1 MLASERPVHGE
12 WGVKSSIFTVG
23 ANKASRETESRAVRS
38 DEPGQI
44 VIVERNAFLRDCLQ
58 RSVDSYWPGEA
69 VAFASLSELAQS
81 HAVTP
86 SALVVLSTYSLSDD
100 EAEAELARLVGI
112 DPPVRSMVLAKTDDL
127 DEALAVIGA
136 GANGYIS
143 MSAGFEVFA
152 QAIRFVGA
160 GGTYVPPQCL
170 LAARQAPAV
179 SSEQVSENGVTI
191 RELKVIQGIRQGK
204 PNKVIA
210 YELNMCESTVKV
222 HVRNIMKKLGAR
234 NRTEV
239 AMKAVNLSLPAPRD
253 EIGGRSPVL
262 DAAAFRAGAMRE

>member
-1 MLASERPVHGE
+1 MLASERSIPGE
-12 WGVKSSIFTVG
+12 WRVKSSIFAMG
-23 ANKASRETESRAVRS
+23 ANRAAAEKESRGVRS
-38 DEPGQI
+38 EMAGRI

-69 VAFASLSELAQS
+69 AAFASLSELAQS
-81 HAVTP
+81 PARNS
-86 SALVVLSTYSLSDD
+86 SALVVLSTYSLSDE
-100 EAEAELARLVGI
+100 EAESELAHLVAF
-112 DPPVRSMVLAKTDDL
+112 DPPVRTMVLAKTDDL

-170 LAARQAPAV
+170 LSARQAATPA
-179 SSEQVSENGVTI
+179 SEQVAENGVTV

-222 HVRNIMKKLGAR
+222 HVRNIMKKLNAR

-239 AMKAVNLSLPAPRD
+239 AMKAGDLSLPAPRD
-253 EIGGRSPVL
+253 EIGGRSSVL
-262 DAAAFRAGAMRE
+262 DAVAFRAAARRE

>member
-1 MLASERPVHGE
+1 MLASERFIPGE
-12 WGVKSSIFTVG
+12 WGVKSSFFTAGVNRAAG
-23 ANKASRETESRAVRS
+23 EKESQGPRL
-38 DEPGQI
+38 DTPGQI

-58 RSVDSYWPGEA
+58 RSIDSYWPGEA
-69 VAFASLSELAQS
+69 GAFASMAELAQS
-81 HAVTP
+81 HAINP
-86 SALVVLSTYSLSDD
+86 SALVVLSTYSLSGE
-100 EAEAELARLVGI
+100 EAEAELARLVEF
-112 DPPVRSMVLAKTDDL
+112 DPPVRSMVLAKTDNLND
-127 DEALAVIGA
+127 ALSAIDS

-143 MSAGFEVFA
+143 MSAGFEIFA

-160 GGTYVPPQCL
+160 GGTYIPPQCL
-170 LAARQAPAV
+170 LSARQANAAP
-179 SSEQVSENGVTI
+179 SEQDSENGITV

-222 HVRNIMKKLGAR
+222 HVRNIMKKLHAR

-239 AMKAVNLSLPAPRD
+239 AMKAGELSLPAARD

-262 DAAAFRAGAMRE
+262 NGAAFRTNLKQV

>member
-1 MLASERPVHGE
+1 
-12 WGVKSSIFTVG
+12 
-23 ANKASRETESRAVRS
+23 
-38 DEPGQI
+38 
-44 VIVERNAFLRDCLQ
+44 VIVERNPFLRDCLQ
-58 RSVDSYWPGEA
+58 RSIDSYWPNEA
-69 VAFASLSELAQS
+69 AAFASLSELAQS
-81 HAVTP
+81 HALNP
-86 SALVVLSTYSLSDD
+86 SALVVLSTYSLSDE
-100 EAEAELARLVGI
+100 EAESELASLVAF
-112 DPPVRSMVLAKTDDL
+112 DPPVRSMVLAKTDNL
-127 DEALAVIGA
+127 DDALAFIDA

-170 LAARQAPAV
+170 LSARHATATA
-179 SSEQVSENGVTI
+179 SEQVAENGVTV

-222 HVRNIMKKLGAR
+222 HVRNIMKKLNAR

-239 AMKAVNLSLPAPRD
+239 AMKAGDLALPAPRD
-253 EIGGRSPVL
+253 EIGVRSSVL
-262 DAAAFRAGAMRE
+262 DGASRTSANRD

>member
-1 MLASERPVHGE
+1 M
-12 WGVKSSIFTVG
+12 G
-23 ANKASRETESRAVRS
+23 ANRAAGEKESRAVRS
-38 DEPGQI
+38 EVSGRI

-69 VAFASLSELAQS
+69 AAFASLSELAQS
-81 HAVTP
+81 RALSP
-86 SALVVLSTYSLSDD
+86 SALVVLSTYSLSDE
-100 EAEAELARLVGI
+100 EAESELANLVAL

-127 DEALAVIGA
+127 DEALAVIDA

-170 LAARQAPAV
+170 LSARQATAV
-179 SSEQVSENGVTI
+179 ATEQVAENGVTV

-222 HVRNIMKKLGAR
+222 HVRNIMKKLNAR

-239 AMKAVNLSLPAPRD
+239 AMKAGDLSLPAPRD
-253 EIGGRSPVL
+253 EIGGRTRVL
-262 DAAAFRAGAMRE
+262 DGAAFRTSASRE

>member
-1 MLASERPVHGE
+1 
-12 WGVKSSIFTVG
+12 
-23 ANKASRETESRAVRS
+23 
-38 DEPGQI
+38 
-44 VIVERNAFLRDCLQ
+44 VIVERNPFLRDCLQ
-58 RSVDSYWPGEA
+58 RSIDSYWPNEA
-69 VAFASLSELAQS
+69 TAFASLSELAQS
-81 HAVTP
+81 HALHP
-86 SALVVLSTYSLSDD
+86 SAMVVLSTYSLSDE
-100 EAEAELARLVGI
+100 EAESELASLVAI
-112 DPPVRSMVLAKTDDL
+112 DPPVRSMVLAKTDNL
-127 DEALAVIGA
+127 DDALAFIDA

-170 LAARQAPAV
+170 LSARRATAAA
-179 SSEQVSENGVTI
+179 SEQVAENGVTV

-222 HVRNIMKKLGAR
+222 HVRNIMKKLNAR

-239 AMKAVNLSLPAPRD
+239 AMKAGDLALPATRD
-253 EIGGRSPVL
+253 EIGVRSSVL
-262 DAAAFRAGAMRE
+262 DGAFRTSANRE

>member
-1 MLASERPVHGE
+1 
-12 WGVKSSIFTVG
+12 
-23 ANKASRETESRAVRS
+23 
-38 DEPGQI
+38 
-44 VIVERNAFLRDCLQ
+44 VIVERNPFLRDCLQ
-58 RSVDSYWPGEA
+58 RSIDSYWPNEA
-69 VAFASLSELAQS
+69 AAFASLSELVQS
-81 HAVTP
+81 HALNP
-86 SALVVLSTYSLSDD
+86 SALVVLSTYSLSDE
-100 EAEAELARLVGI
+100 EAESELASLVAI
-112 DPPVRSMVLAKTDDL
+112 DPPVRSMVLAKTDNL
-127 DEALAVIGA
+127 DDALAFIDA

-170 LAARQAPAV
+170 LSARRATAAA
-179 SSEQVSENGVTI
+179 SEQVAENGVTV

-222 HVRNIMKKLGAR
+222 HVRNIMKKLNAR

-239 AMKAVNLSLPAPRD
+239 AMKAGDLSLPAPRD
-253 EIGGRSPVL
+253 EIGGRSSVL
-262 DAAAFRAGAMRE
+262 DGAFRPSANRE